1 MLMLNAQT
9 NTQAVGVSALI
20 SDLSLESTLQDL
32 PLHDCQLEIC
42 HSSHEVSRI
51 FEENPALPGVVL
63 LDQGQFLGMIS
74 RRQFLRH
81 MSRPYGLEIF
91 SRRSLRTLYE
101 FAQTEALIFAG
112 NTSIPFAAQK
122 AVQRPSGSLQ
132 EPIVV
137 QLDAQAYR
145 LLDAHQ
151 LFIAQAKIHELTV
164 QLLQEKTQAQMIQT
178 EKMAGLGQ
186 MVAGVAHEILNPV
199 NFIWGNVN
207 YLSEYSQDLMQLLA
221 TYECEFPQASEQIDE
236 LKAEIDF
243 EFLCKDFPQ
252 VLTSMKMGTERLKKI
267 ISALRNF
274 SHMDEVNRRPID
286 LHECLDNTLL
296 ILSNRTKYGIE
307 ILRDYGELPLVNCYS
322 GQLNQVFMNLIS
334 NAIDALIELD
344 PATKPQYWKPQI
356 IISTEVVACEP
367 NSNTTIPSEKRQAVT
382 IHIADNGP
390 GIAPEI
396 QTQIFETFFTTKPV
410 GKGTGLGLA
419 ISRQIIIEKHQG
431 KLNFCSELGVRTEF
445 EVWLPLL

>member
-9 NTQAVGVSALI
+9 VCVSPLV

-32 PLHDCQLEIC
+32 SLHNCQIEI
-42 HSSHEVSRI
+42 HRSSHEVGRI
-51 FEENPALPGVVL
+51 FEENPLLPGVIL

-101 FAQTEALIFAG
+101 FARTDALIFPG

-122 AVQRPSGSLQ
+122 AVQRPSGALQ

-137 QLDAQAYR
+137 QLDSQDYR

-151 LFIAQAKIHELTV
+151 LFIVQAKIHELTV
-164 QLLQEKTQAQMIQT
+164 QLLQEKTQAQMIQN

-199 NFIWGNVN
+199 NFIWGNLN
-207 YLSEYSQDLMQLLA
+207 YLADYSQDLMQILA
-221 TYECEFPQASEQIDE
+221 AYECEFPQASEQIDE

-252 VLTSMKMGTERLKKI
+252 VLASMKLGTERLKKI

-296 ILSNRTKYGIE
+296 IVSNRTKYGIE
-307 ILRDYGELPLVNCYS
+307 ILRNYGELPLVNCYS

-344 PATKPQYWKPQI
+344 RTTKPQDWQPQI
-356 IISTEVVACEP
+356 VLSTEVVTDQGE
-367 NSNTTIPSEKRQAVT
+367 NKLLKQEEDVQAVL
-382 IHIADNGP
+382 IRILDNGP

-396 QTQIFETFFTTKPV
+396 QKQVFETFFTTKPV

-419 ISRQIIIEKHQG
+419 ISRQIVVEKHQG
-431 KLNFCSELGVRTEF
+431 KLDFRSQLGIGTEF
-445 EVWLPLL
+445 EVWLPLS